1 MKFIAL
7 ILLQLSGLQSELIR
21 ELTDFQNQPDIQHG
35 TVAAHIQRV
44 SDGKEMVNFNANK
57 AVNSA
62 STLKLITTATAL
74 GSLGAEYKFKTDVGY
89 SGKISGN
96 QLNGDLIIIPD
107 GDPSLGSERSP
118 LQFNEIIEDC
128 ITPLKALGVQRIT
141 GNVIIRDLSIYS
153 YDVPDSWIW
162 GDLGNYYGAIPHQ
175 FNINENKYTVYF
187 NPGHS
192 VDEPTEIYSIIPMN
206 PNWRIINNVKTGK
219 AGSGD
224 QVYIYASPSSETI
237 LMKGT
242 VPLGENRFE
251 VKGSIPNPAGL
262 FRYELIRQLNEN
274 GIEVEQSAIE
284 PNPAEII
291 EITDFHLLHRFLSEP
306 LSKLAQDCNYNSINL
321 YADAFLHQFGDSGFS
336 NFESGLEN
344 MKDYW
349 LQKGLSLGGFN
360 PKDGS
365 GLSPSGVITT
375 QNMTDILAKASKEI
389 FFLPFFESIPVYGE
403 SGSVRYKDRG
413 NATRGRVRAKSGYI
427 DGTRAYAGYV
437 EDKTGELYAFMI
449 CVNRYE
455 PEARNKVR
463 LFLDNF
469 VVKMGSR

>member
-7 ILLQLSGLQSELIR
+7 VLLQLTGLQSELLR
-21 ELTDFQNQPDIQHG
+21 ELSGFQNNTDIQHG
-35 TVAAHIQRV
+35 TVAAHIQRI
-44 SDGKEMVNFNANK
+44 SDGQEVLNFNAKK

-62 STLKLITTATAL
+62 STLKLITTATVLSQLSADF
-74 GSLGAEYKFKTDVGY
+74 KFKTELGY
-89 SGKISGN
+89 SGKISGK
-96 QLNGDLIIIPD
+96 QLLGDLIIIPD

-118 LQFNEIIEDC
+118 LQFNEVLEDC
-128 ITPLKALGVQRIT
+128 IAPLKALGVEKIS
-141 GNVIIRDLSIYS
+141 GNVIIRDLSTFS

-162 GDLGNYYGAIPHQ
+162 GDLGNYYGAIPHH

-192 VDEPTEIYSIIPMN
+192 VDEPTEIYGIQPMN

-242 VPLGENRFE
+242 VPLGENHFA

-262 FRYELIRQLNEN
+262 FRYELLRRLSEN
-274 GIEVEQSAIE
+274 GIEVEQSSIE
-284 PNPAEII
+284 PGPAELMQ
-291 EITDFHLLHRFLSEP
+291 ITDFHLLHRFLSEP
-306 LSKLAQDCNYNSINL
+306 LSKLARDCNYNSINL
-321 YADAFLHQFGDSGFS
+321 YADAFLHHLAGNQFS
-336 NFESGLEN
+336 NFEKGLEN
-344 MKDYW
+344 LKDFW
-349 LQKGLSLGGFN
+349 LQKGLSLSGFH
-360 PKDGS
+360 PRDGS
-365 GLSPSGVITT
+365 GLSPSGTITA
-375 QNMTDILAKASKEI
+375 QNMTDILVKASKEPS
-389 FFLPFFESIPVYGE
+389 FPAFFESIPVYGE
-403 SGSVRYKDRG
+403 TGSVRFKDRG
-413 NATRGRVRAKSGYI
+413 HITRGRVRAKSGYI

-455 PEARNKVR
+455 PEAGNKVR